1 MALRRGF
8 KTEAST
14 IARETRAEL
23 GIGQLNRLDPFV
35 LAEYLDIPIW
45 PMSSFLNEYPGIE
58 HLLSVETGVLSALTV
73 FCGPSRTI
81 VHNDSHPPGR
91 RSNNLCHE
99 LAHGLLLH
107 PRTPAI
113 DDKGCRNWNQ
123 DIEDEAD
130 WLSGELLV
138 TKESAMKVA
147 LGQWSIAHALDRLGV
162 SEQMLK
168 YRMQISGAKTIANR
182 FARKAS

>member
-8 KTEAST
+8 KSEAST

-35 LAEYLDIPIW
+35 LAKHLGIPIW
-45 PMSSFLNEYPGIE
+45 PLSDFLKDCPGVD
-58 HLLSVETGVLSALTV
+58 HLLQVETGVLSAMTV

-99 LAHGLLLH
+99 LAHSLLFH
-107 PRTPAI
+107 PRTPAL
-113 DDKGCRNWNQ
+113 DNKGCRKWNQ
-123 DIEDEAD
+123 DIEDEAN

-138 TKESAMKVA
+138 TKESAMQVA
-147 LGQWSIAHALDRLGV
+147 MRRWSLSEGCERLGV
-162 SEQMLK
+162 SEQMLR
-168 YRMQISGAKTIANR
+168 YRIRISGADKIANR
-182 FARKAS
+182 FVQKAS